1 MLNPIYYILVL
12 FCAPIFLSG
21 QEIDRD
27 TIASELKDQ
36 KEEKSIVLKDN
47 RPRIAGLLSAGLPGA
62 GQIYNRSYWKAP
74 IVYVGVGALIYYI
87 DDFSR
92 RTEFYKEILKLL
104 DVDSSAAHV
113 EQFVDAYPKLNR
125 IVDDG
130 VTGRIVSLQ
139 SESEIQQYYD
149 SNRTRL

>member
-87 DDFSR
+87 DDFIIHFRLS
-92 RTEFYKEILKLL
+92 IL
-104 DVDSSAAHV
+104 
-113 EQFVDAYPKLNR
+113 
-125 IVDDG
+125 
-130 VTGRIVSLQ
+130 
-139 SESEIQQYYD
+139 
-149 SNRTRL
+149 